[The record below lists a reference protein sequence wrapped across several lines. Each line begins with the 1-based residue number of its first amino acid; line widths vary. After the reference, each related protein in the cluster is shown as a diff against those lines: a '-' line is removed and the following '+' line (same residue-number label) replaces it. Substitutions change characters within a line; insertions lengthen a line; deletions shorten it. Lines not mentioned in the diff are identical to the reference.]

1 MQRPHSRRR
10 PGTRFYPVTQVLS
23 KQMLPMYDKPMIYQ
37 TLRPLQQAMDRMVDA
52 LLQPPS

>member
-1 MQRPHSRRR
+1 
-10 PGTRFYPVTQVLS
+10 
-23 KQMLPMYDKPMIYQ
+23 MLPMYDKPMIYQ